1 MSTDLTGALAGV
13 NDHLRGAL
21 PPEIFDVLEQAR
33 RRAGETEFAAV
44 GDRIGDFTLPGADGV
59 ATSLGELVAD
69 GPAVLVFYRG
79 QWCPYCNL
87 TLRTYQ
93 QELRPALAN
102 LGVTLAAISPQRPDG
117 SASADELEFPVLSDV
132 GSAVAR
138 RLGLSYPVPGAVR
151 DAMSTLGTD
160 LGEVNGTGE
169 WELVHPAVV
178 VVDRDRVL
186 RYVDVHPDFVTRT
199 EPAEILEAVKS
210 L

>member
-21 PPEIFDVLEQAR
+21 PPEIFDVLEADR
-33 RRAGETEFAAV
+33 RRAGGTAFAEA
-44 GDRIGDFTLPGADGV
+44 GDKIEDFTLPGADGV
-59 ATSLGELVAD
+59 PTSLGELVAD

-79 QWCPYCNL
+79 QWCPYCTL

-93 QELRPALAN
+93 QELLPELVK
-102 LGVTLAAISPQRPDG
+102 LGVTLAAISPQKPDG
-117 SASADELEFPVLSDV
+117 SVSAKELEFPVLSDV
-132 GSAVAR
+132 GCVVAR
-138 RLGLSYPVPGAVR
+138 RLGLSYPVSGAVR
-151 DAMSTLGTD
+151 DAVSTLGMD

-178 VVDRDRVL
+178 VVDRERVL

-199 EPAEILEAVKS
+199 EPAEILAAVKS

>member
-1 MSTDLTGALAGV
+1 MTLDYALTGL

-21 PPEIFDVLEQAR
+21 PPEIAEVLEADR
-33 RRAGETEFAAV
+33 RRAAGTKFAEV
-44 GDRIGDFTLPGADGV
+44 GAKIEDFELPGADGV
-59 ATSLGELVAD
+59 PTKLGELIAD

-93 QELRPALAN
+93 QELLPDLAK
-102 LGVTLAAISPQRPDG
+102 LGATLVAISPQRPDG
-117 SASADELEFPVLSDV
+117 ALPDLAFPVLSDV
-132 GSAVAR
+132 GSTVAR
-138 RLGLSYPVPGAVR
+138 GLGLSYPVSGPVR
-151 DAMSTLGTD
+151 DAMETLGTD
-160 LGEVNGTGE
+160 LEEVNGT

-186 RYVDVHPDFVTRT
+186 RFVDVHPDFVTRT
-199 EPAEILEAVKS
+199 EPAEILAAVKS

>member
-1 MSTDLTGALAGV
+1 MSLDNALTGL
-13 NDHLRGAL
+13 NDHIRDAL
-21 PPEIFDVLEQAR
+21 PPEVFEILEADR
-33 RRAGETEFAAV
+33 RRAGKTEFARA
-44 GDRIGDFTLPGADGV
+44 GDKIEDFTLPAADG
-59 ATSLGELVAD
+59 APTSLGQLVAD

-93 QELRPALAN
+93 QELLPELAKF
-102 LGVTLAAISPQRPDG
+102 GASLAAISPQRPDG
-117 SASADELEFPVLSDV
+117 PAPDLAFPVLSDV

-138 RLGLSYPVPGAVR
+138 GLRLSYPVSAIVR
-151 DAMSTLGTD
+151 EAMETLGID
-160 LGEVNGTGE
+160 LEEVNGT

-178 VVDRDRVL
+178 VADRDRVL

-199 EPAEILEAVKS
+199 EPAEILEVVKS

>member
-1 MSTDLTGALAGV
+1 MTLDTALTGV
-13 NDHLRGAL
+13 NDHLRGVL
-21 PPEIFDVLEQAR
+21 PPEVFDVLEADR
-33 RRAGETEFAAV
+33 RRGGATEFAGA
-44 GDRIGDFTLPGADGV
+44 GDKIEDFTLPGAGGTP
-59 ATSLGELVAD
+59 TSLGELVAD

-93 QELRPALAN
+93 QELLPELGK

-117 SASADELEFPVLSDV
+117 PAPDLAFPVLSDV
-132 GSAVAR
+132 GSTVAR
-138 RLGLSYPVPGAVR
+138 GLGLSYPVSDVVR
-151 DAMSTLGTD
+151 QAMETLGTD
-160 LGEVNGTGE
+160 LEAVNGT

-178 VVDRDRVL
+178 VVDRDRVI

-199 EPAEILEAVKS
+199 EPGDILEAVKS

>member
-1 MSTDLTGALAGV
+1 MTLNNALTGV

-21 PPEIFDVLEQAR
+21 PPEIFEVLEADR
-33 RRAGETEFAAV
+33 RRAAGTKFAEV
-44 GDRIGDFTLPGADGV
+44 GDKIEDFTLPGADGTPTGL
-59 ATSLGELVAD
+59 AELVAD

-93 QELRPALAN
+93 QELLPELTARNASL
-102 LGVTLAAISPQRPDG
+102 VAISPQKPDG
-117 SASADELEFPVLSDV
+117 PLPDLEFPVLSDV
-132 GSAVAR
+132 GSTVAR
-138 RLGLSYPVPGAVR
+138 GLGLSYPVSAPVR
-151 DAMSTLGTD
+151 EAMQTLGTD
-160 LGEVNGTGE
+160 LEQVNGS

-186 RYVDVHPDFVTRT
+186 RFVDVHPDFVTRT
-199 EPAEILEAVKS
+199 EPAAILKA

>member
-1 MSTDLTGALAGV
+1 MTLNNALTGV

-21 PPEIFDVLEQAR
+21 PPEIFEVLEADR
-33 RRAGETEFAAV
+33 RRAAGTKFAEV
-44 GDRIGDFTLPGADGV
+44 GDKIEDFTLPGADGTPV
-59 ATSLGELVAD
+59 SLGDLVAD

-93 QELRPALAN
+93 QELLPELTARNASL
-102 LGVTLAAISPQRPDG
+102 VAISPQKPDG
-117 SASADELEFPVLSDV
+117 PLPDLEFPVLSDV
-132 GSAVAR
+132 GSTVAR
-138 RLGLSYPVPGAVR
+138 GLGLSYPVSAPVR
-151 DAMSTLGTD
+151 EAMQTLGTD
-160 LGEVNGTGE
+160 LEQVNGS

-186 RYVDVHPDFVTRT
+186 RFVDVHPDFVTRT
-199 EPAEILEAVKS
+199 EPAAILKA